1 MSLKAYLV
9 NLEKEITI
17 KIPAELSID
26 AHEVVAVFKK
36 GDGIIKADWGKFWGE
51 IETEILKLEA
61 QWPGLTVPV
70 HGIEVS
76 IADPQPTDAQGNLIP
91 IPILTPSQA
100 KSPPEPVTDPI
111 AARGPEPETP
121 LS

>member
-26 AHEVVAVFKK
+26 GCEVIAVFKK

-91 IPILTPSQA
+91 IPIPTPSQA
-100 KSPPEPVTDPI
+100 ESPPEVIDPI

>member
-17 KIPAELSID
+17 KIPAEVSID
-26 AHEVVAVFKK
+26 AHEVVATFRK

-76 IADPQPTDAQGNLIP
+76 IADPVPT
-91 IPILTPSQA
+91 QA
-100 KSPPEPVTDPI
+100 PAEVPPEPVTDPI

>member
-9 NLEKEITI
+9 NLKKEITI
-17 KIPAELSID
+17 KIPAELSATGQEI
-26 AHEVVAVFKK
+26 AATFKK

-76 IADPQPTDAQGNLIP
+76 IADPV
-91 IPILTPSQA
+91 PSQA
-100 KSPPEPVTDPI
+100 PAEVPPEPVADPI
-111 AARGPEPETP
+111 AARGPEPEIP